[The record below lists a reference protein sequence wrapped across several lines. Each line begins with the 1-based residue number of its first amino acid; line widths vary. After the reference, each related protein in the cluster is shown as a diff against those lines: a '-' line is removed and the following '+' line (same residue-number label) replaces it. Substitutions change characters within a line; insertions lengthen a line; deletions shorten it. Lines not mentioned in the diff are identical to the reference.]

1 MAQELAN
8 QHTDYFP
15 DRPGRWVY
23 DREDNDIRYI
33 QKPRRS
39 KPSAPQC

>member
-23 DREDNDIRYI
+23 DRKAAPVET
-33 QKPRRS
+33 RR
-39 KPSAPQC
+39 